1 MQNKVNSLQSSWI
14 KRLYNDCFHEWKI
27 IHLNQLNKTFGPSYK
42 FPSNPSFE
50 KSFFFFLEIF
60 KKSRFK
66 KSSLKKLLPFYR
78 HILNSWSQSL
88 SESPQTSSQIL
99 SQFLW
104 FNKYIKIT
112 VMYLPK
118 FSNEGLLAAIWKWQ
132 DHIMDQS

>member
-1 MQNKVNSLQSSWI
+1 MRRRPKSVDMQNKVNSLQSSWI

-27 IHLNQLNKTFGPSYK
+27 IHLNPLNKTFGPSYK
-42 FPSNPSFE
+42 FPSNPSF
-50 KSFFFFLEIF
+50 
-60 KKSRFK
+60 K

-78 HILNSWSQSL
+78 HMLNSWIQSL

-118 FSNEGLLAAIWKWQ
+118 FSNEGLIAVIWKWQ